1 MIITKT
7 LRPLLEEIFYLGARS
22 SILVFK
28 NVGKLLKQYD
38 ESDKQN
44 RIAILKR
51 IAKTYHPQ
59 EENFPSQIQ
68 KMTSSNFIQTC
79 ENIHSYTEPKY
90 AELFRLIGRQPDG
103 VHSLVH
109 L

>member
-7 LRPLLEEIFYLGARS
+7 VRPLLEEIFYLGARS

-59 EENFPSQIQ
+59 EENFPSQ
-68 KMTSSNFIQTC
+68 
-79 ENIHSYTEPKY
+79 
-90 AELFRLIGRQPDG
+90 
-103 VHSLVH
+103 
-109 L
+109 